1 ISSSPSSQ
9 SNQKRS
15 ANLII
20 HPQTLATTAAPSKV
34 MLESGSDMDYSVIK
48 PSKPFDSL
56 QGTLH
61 ENHTAFQTM
70 LTLKP
75 DDIPIYKV
83 DMGKPAEERY
93 IELAKDLAPK
103 IREVSPLFDEV
114 IEATVPRGMSG
125 LAKFTSRFTLRKVF
139 DPEQTKEIKSIA
151 EVAGIPVHQ
160 LMALNTFL
168 DLMLGCTSG
177 AALVKNDSKRK
188 IGGGNPDHLMHF
200 RTLEWGMDI
209 LRDILVIIEYVNTN
223 NGSNEV
229 IARSVTYAGFVGML
243 TGVRHQIKVLFGLRE
258 SVPSMLRRI
267 ILNEDISFKNTKAY
281 DTKDPDPREDSR
293 KLTPITSIGKKLASS
308 DASPCYLTL
317 CDGREVVNILKDL
330 HDGKI
335 KTSSVFQIQCNHDP
349 DHRRCCGRMTVR
361 HGADPVQGKLMES
374 EDWIGVSVDRQNAF
388 HDKWIEHVRAITNG
402 NDITWAKQNSCCTDL
417 ELDAEASKSGEMTGV
432 DEAKLREWIAS
443 YPTTNE
449 STHFMCIMDPLNG
462 EIRWISRG
470 PDPLAMFDLHAVGA
484 LGGEHLQCSFFSA
497 FQERPSTISPSKRR
511 PEEGSAVQHHNPNFM
526 IEILKLPHCNDHKL
540 PRRDFFPSQLLSK
553 PNQKTAEMPAS
564 APALALNQGPMTNE
578 VLRGIFASDQDM
590 YPAPLTWD
598 RLRSW
603 TTAAP
608 ELATCFY
615 LSADA
620 VENDD
625 TQTLV
630 GAVISLPILAPA
642 WRDLLA
648 GEVKEVD
655 VDAGTMF
662 PRDGA
667 EHPEVGLHVFHVER
681 FDVPEARGKVRGFAE
696 TSMQAVVAA
705 AERKGWSII
714 GYSALTAT
722 PEGRRCFE
730 KMGFEATG
738 YEEFWVDDGRKGV
751 QLVTITAD
759 TAPEK
764 REVREAATVRG
775 QARMLVKHLHPV
787 TDA

>member
-1 ISSSPSSQ
+1 M
-9 SNQKRS
+9 
-15 ANLII
+15 
-20 HPQTLATTAAPSKV
+20 AAPSKV
-34 MLESGSDMDYSVIK
+34 MLESGSDMDHSVIK
-48 PSKPFDSL
+48 PSKPFDPL

-61 ENHTAFQTM
+61 ENHAAFQTM

-125 LAKFTSRFTLRKVF
+125 FAKFTSRFTLRKVF

-209 LRDILVIIEYVNTN
+209 LRDILVIIEYVDTN

-243 TGVRHQIKVLFGLRE
+243 TGVRLLRHQIKVLFGLRE

-267 ILNEDISFKNTKAY
+267 ILKEDISFKNTKAY
-281 DTKDPDPREDSR
+281 DTKDPNPREDSR
-293 KLTPITSIGKKLASS
+293 KLAPITSIGKKLASS

-330 HDGKI
+330 YDGKI

-361 HGADPVQGKLMES
+361 HGADPVQAKLMES
-374 EDWIGVSVDRQNAF
+374 EDWIEVSADRQNAF

-402 NDITWAKQNSCCTDL
+402 NDITWAKQNSCCTGL

-443 YPTTNE
+443 YPTTND
-449 STHFMCIMDPLNG
+449 STHFMCIMDPLTG
-462 EIRWISRG
+462 EIRWISRE
-470 PDPLAMFDLHAVGA
+470 HGA
-484 LGGEHLQCSFFSA
+484 KKATQGCNDQVVIGGEHLQRSFFSA

-526 IEILKLPHCNDHKL
+526 IEILKLPHSNDHKL

-553 PNQKTAEMPAS
+553 PDQKTAEMPAS

-608 ELATCFY
+608 ELAICFY

-630 GAVISLPILAPA
+630 GAVIALPILAPA

-705 AERKGWSII
+705 AERKRWSII